1 MQLYTEKER
10 DGGAYSDLY
19 PPACADRYS
28 LTFIRLPL
36 QSRHLKRL
44 SECLGEG
51 DGGRVMVV
59 TKGTR
64 KQGRGVG
71 RMSSRTAF
79 WLAWSLWALCVVLI
93 GLTLLL
99 NFLTEPLDRGQVF
112 SILALVLSLAY
123 PTVGALIAS
132 RLPANPIG
140 WIFCGTGLLYAGG
153 SFTEPYANYAQ
164 LENPAF
170 PGGGYMAWFSWWL
183 GGFEVLVMA
192 AVFVML
198 LFPDGHLL

>member
-71 RMSSRTAF
+71 RMSHRTAF
-79 WLAWSLWALCVVLI
+79 WLAWSLWAVCVVLM

-99 NFLTEPLDRGQVF
+99 NFLAGELSLVCHGAKPEVCRSVFPQLHPDKDQVF
-112 SILALVLSLAY
+112 ALLAGVLSL
-123 PTVGALIAS
+123 
-132 RLPANPIG
+132 
-140 WIFCGTGLLYAGG
+140 
-153 SFTEPYANYAQ
+153 
-164 LENPAF
+164 
-170 PGGGYMAWFSWWL
+170 
-183 GGFEVLVMA
+183 
-192 AVFVML
+192 
-198 LFPDGHLL
+198 